1 MLGKKIT
8 VQWLKKLYQPPAGSR
23 KGDNGRLLI
32 IAGSREYHGS
42 LTLCAAMAAKIVDL
56 VYLHISPANF
66 GLLRKIRGGLAEF
79 IFTPA
84 SYLKK
89 ILANADAVL
98 IGPGMLPDSKT
109 KKLVS
114 FILKN
119 YPNKKIILDA
129 GALRVLDLKLLHKN
143 CVLTPHADEFAAVF
157 GEKPTPANA
166 RMLSKKYAGVIILKG
181 PISYV
186 CQNGEVFYN
195 TTGNAGMTKGG
206 TGDVLAGIIG
216 GLLCKNDT
224 FVGACAAVYANGL
237 AGDNLKKRFG
247 LYYSASELIPE
258 VQIALSARP

>member
-1 MLGKKIT
+1 MLSKKIT
-8 VQWLKKLYQPPAGSR
+8 YQWLKKLYHPPAGSR

-42 LTLCAAMAAKIVDL
+42 LILCATMASKIVDL

-66 GLLRKIRGGLAEF
+66 KLLQNIRGRLAEF
-79 IFTPA
+79 IFTSA
-84 SYLKK
+84 SNLKK
-89 ILANADAVL
+89 ILASVDAVI

-119 YPNKKIILDA
+119 YPNKKVILDA

-143 CVLTPHADEFAAVF
+143 CVLTPHADEFFAVF
-157 GEKPTPANA
+157 GKKPTPANA
-166 RMLSKKYAGVIILKG
+166 QTLAKKYPGVIILKG
-181 PISYV
+181 PTSYV

-195 TTGNAGMTKGG
+195 TTGNQGMTKGG
-206 TGDVLAGIIG
+206 TGDVLAGLIG
-216 GLLCKNDT
+216 GLLCKNDPL
-224 FVGACAAVYANGL
+224 VSAGAAVYANGL

-247 LYYSASELIPE
+247 FYYSASELIPE
-258 VQIALSARP
+258 IQIALSARP